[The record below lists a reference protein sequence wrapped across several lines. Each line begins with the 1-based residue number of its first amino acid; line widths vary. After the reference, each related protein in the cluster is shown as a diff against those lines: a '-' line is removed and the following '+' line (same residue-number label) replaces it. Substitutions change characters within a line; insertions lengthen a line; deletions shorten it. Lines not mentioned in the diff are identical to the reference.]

1 MNTNIVTP
9 RRAKVARPE
18 TKEGFA
24 HVKHGALRS
33 LKIGLIPAV
42 LLASVGMAM
51 AQPST
56 EHARQHSMDRCLLTS
71 QPWISGAGC

>member
-24 HVKHGALRS
+24 HVKHGARRS

-56 EHARQHSMDRCLLTS
+56 EHARQHSSDRCFSPTA
-71 QPWISGAGC
+71 QPWTPNC